1 MQNPGEISLC
11 SPADLSQRTKGLS
24 KIILNDIFVF
34 LFKISLEIKFLWKQC
49 CKELDV
55 PKGVLF
61 PLFIYMNKVLVFL
74 AECSPKLLPF
84 SHTLPP
90 LPAWT
95 LTIQDSLE
103 LPRGGK
109 KDLKIIL
116 EIGYLATFLIIWKL
130 IKSYFIYNQFKAV
143 DSTSF
148 MDFNLIDNKVNKRVE
163 FKVHLSLGLG
173 RA

>member
-1 MQNPGEISLC
+1 
-11 SPADLSQRTKGLS
+11 
-24 KIILNDIFVF
+24 
-34 LFKISLEIKFLWKQC
+34 
-49 CKELDV
+49 
-55 PKGVLF
+55 
-61 PLFIYMNKVLVFL
+61 MNKVLVFL

-130 IKSYFIYNQFKAV
+130 IKSYFIYN
-143 DSTSF
+143 
-148 MDFNLIDNKVNKRVE
+148 
-163 FKVHLSLGLG
+163 
-173 RA
+173 